1 MRAKYPLKNV
11 KLFTSRSLKCLK
23 TPTFLK
29 QKNMTFNNHN
39 FNFPQYLTIK
49 RCFDI
54 LFSLLALILL
64 SPFLCLVAIAIKIE
78 NPGPVFYKSKRV
90 GRFYQ
95 TFDFYKFRSMY
106 VNADA
111 MLSTVKDQ
119 NQYGKTVD
127 AINFQ
132 EVNEESMF
140 LDDCLIGDDGLVSEE
155 DWNKATTA
163 AEANAFIKIKDD
175 PRITKVGQFIR
186 NTSIDELPQ
195 LLNILKGDMSF
206 VGNRPLPVYEATKLT
221 TDEYIDRF
229 NAPAGLT
236 GLWQVTDRGRADV
249 SPENRK
255 LLDVQYATQGSFL
268 MDLTILF
275 KTPMAAFQQENV

>member
-1 MRAKYPLKNV
+1 
-11 KLFTSRSLKCLK
+11 
-23 TPTFLK
+23 
-29 QKNMTFNNHN
+29 MTFNNHKFN
-39 FNFPQYLTIK
+39 FNLPKYFIIK

-54 LFSLLALILL
+54 VFYLLALLLL
-64 SPFLCLVAIAIKIE
+64 SPFLGLVAIAIKIE

-95 TFDFYKFRSMY
+95 IFDFYKFRSMY

-119 NQYGKTVD
+119 NQYGKT
-127 AINFQ
+127 AKTINFQ
-132 EVNEESMF
+132 EVNEESIF
-140 LDDCLIGDDGLVSEE
+140 QEDFLIGDEGLVSEE

-206 VGNRPLPVYEATKLT
+206 VGNRPLPIYEATKLT
-221 TDEYIDRF
+221 TDEYIERF